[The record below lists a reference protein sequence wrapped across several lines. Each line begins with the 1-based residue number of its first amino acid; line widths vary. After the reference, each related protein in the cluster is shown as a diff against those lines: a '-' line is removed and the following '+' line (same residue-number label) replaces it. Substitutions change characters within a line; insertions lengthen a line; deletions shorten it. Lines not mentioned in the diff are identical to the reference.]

1 MPVSKPAKRKLL
13 AHKKSLIAL
22 AEKSTPIERKKQILV
37 QHGGNFL
44 SVLLPPV
51 LRVLMFDSCLKMN
64 HTRRMILVPENTFE
78 RLQQRQQILTPP
90 VTQTLK
96 NLDSQM
102 GDILSNKQLD
112 DEAKATLYNQVL
124 QRYLTYYDQRK
135 GQPLHVKLTTPKPVE
150 TRKPEESSEETS
162 KESTAEAETTSA
174 VEQEVIKSVPRLYKT
189 GARQL
194 LDKLKENSDVLNWN
208 DNGELVYENKPI
220 SGSHMVDLVND
231 ILRHRKGFEPVGW
244 SVFARGLAR
253 MNVPE
258 NIVRNPYRQSAIRE
272 FKTRVREET
281 PESPTRWLPT
291 PPTTSSAPMRK
302 QRRRVESPRPQA
314 VRWLRL

>member
-1 MPVSKPAKRKLL
+1 
-13 AHKKSLIAL
+13 
-22 AEKSTPIERKKQILV
+22 
-37 QHGGNFL
+37 
-44 SVLLPPV
+44 
-51 LRVLMFDSCLKMN
+51 
-64 HTRRMILVPENTFE
+64 MILVPENTLE

-90 VTQTLK
+90 VTQALK

-102 GDILSNKQLD
+102 GDILSSKELD
-112 DEAKATLYNQVL
+112 DEAKARLYNQVL

-150 TRKPEESSEETS
+150 MRKPEESSEETG
-162 KESTAEAETTSA
+162 KEEAETIPTSA
-174 VEQEVIKSVPRLYKT
+174 VEQEVIKSVPKLYKT

-194 LDKLKENSDVLNWN
+194 LDKIKENSDVLNWN
-208 DNGELVYENKPI
+208 DKGELVYENKPI

-258 NIVRNPYRQSAIRE
+258 NIVRNPQRQSAIRE

-291 PPTTSSAPMRK
+291 PPTTSSAPVKK

>member
-1 MPVSKPAKRKLL
+1 
-13 AHKKSLIAL
+13 
-22 AEKSTPIERKKQILV
+22 
-37 QHGGNFL
+37 
-44 SVLLPPV
+44 
-51 LRVLMFDSCLKMN
+51 MN
-64 HTRRMILVPENTFE
+64 YTRRMVLVPENTLE
-78 RLQQRQQILTPP
+78 RMQQRQQILTPP

-96 NLDSQM
+96 NLDSEM
-102 GDILSNKQLD
+102 NDILSSKQLN
-112 DEAKATLYNQVL
+112 DEEKAKLYNQVL
-124 QRYLTYYDQRK
+124 QRYLTYYDKRK
-135 GQPLHVKLTTPKPVE
+135 AQPLHVKLTTPKPVE
-150 TRKPEESSEETS
+150 TPKPEESSEETS
-162 KESTAEAETTSA
+162 KESSEAETIPTSG
-174 VEQEVIKSVPRLYKT
+174 VEQEVIKSVPKLYKA

-194 LDKLKENSDVLNWN
+194 LDKIKENSDVLNWN
-208 DNGELVYENKPI
+208 EKGELLYENKPI

-231 ILRHRKGFEPVGW
+231 MLRHRKGFEPVGW

-258 NIVRNPYRQSAIRE
+258 NIVRNPQRQSAIRE

-291 PPTTSSAPMRK
+291 PPTTSSAPVKK

>member
-1 MPVSKPAKRKLL
+1 
-13 AHKKSLIAL
+13 
-22 AEKSTPIERKKQILV
+22 
-37 QHGGNFL
+37 
-44 SVLLPPV
+44 
-51 LRVLMFDSCLKMN
+51 
-64 HTRRMILVPENTFE
+64 MILVPKNTLE

-96 NLDSQM
+96 NLDSEM
-102 GDILSNKQLD
+102 SDILSSKQLD

-124 QRYLTYYDQRK
+124 QRYLTYYDPRK

-150 TRKPEESSEETS
+150 TPKPDVVRSEETS
-162 KESTAEAETTSA
+162 KESTAQAETASA
-174 VEQEVIKSVPRLYKT
+174 VEQDVIKSVPKLYKT

-194 LDKLKENSDVLNWN
+194 LDKIKENRDVLHWN
-208 DNGELVYENKPI
+208 DKGELMYENKPI

-231 ILRHRKGFEPVGW
+231 TLRHRKGFEPVGW
-244 SVFARGLAR
+244 LVFARGLAR

-258 NIVRNPYRQSAIRE
+258 NIVRNSQRQSAIQE
-272 FKTRVREET
+272 FKARVREET

-291 PPTTSSAPMRK
+291 PPTTSSGPVKK
-302 QRRRVESPRPQA
+302 QRRRVDSPRPQP